1 MSFNFSDM
9 LLCLLEISNT
19 INKND
24 IFSDTSVED
33 IIDMYEPE
41 IIDTNTLISEFFE
54 ESLFLKKF
62 IDNYENTEIICN

>member
-54 ESLFLKKF
+54 ESLFLKKI